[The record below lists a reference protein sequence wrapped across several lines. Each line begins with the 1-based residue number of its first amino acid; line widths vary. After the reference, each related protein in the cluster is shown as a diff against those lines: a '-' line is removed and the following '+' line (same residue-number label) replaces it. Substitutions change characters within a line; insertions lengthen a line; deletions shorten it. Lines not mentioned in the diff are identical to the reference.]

1 MALPLKASWVWTE
14 KLSFSPVDQPPR
26 KFRAGWPHPALVG
39 VAGTGQVDHIRR
51 HGFACGKSRGS
62 CPYEH
67 AQAHEQGH
75 EQGQRLS
82 QCFHRVTSLKWPQ
95 KSTSLWM
102 CCLRLDSVYVLKK
115 RGAPGVLHLI
125 RSVCQT
131 CGFLKESA
139 SPNIFFFRLFRWYEG
154 VRCGEGEQR
163 KHRFPANRRTAPLV
177 VDYLSK
183 LRWRLR

>member
-26 KFRAGWPHPALVG
+26 KFRAGWPHPA
-39 VAGTGQVDHIRR
+39 
-51 HGFACGKSRGS
+51 
-62 CPYEH
+62 

-95 KSTSLWM
+95 KKHIALDVLLTAGF
-102 CCLRLDSVYVLKK
+102 CLRSKK
-115 RGAPGVLHLI
+115 ERRAR
-125 RSVCQT
+125 RSPPHPFCLQT
-131 CGFLKESA
+131 CGFLKKPA

-163 KHRFPANRRTAPLV
+163 KRLSPANGRTAPLV

>member
-1 MALPLKASWVWTE
+1 VDGKAVVLSGGPAAQEIQGGMAPS
-14 KLSFSPVDQPPR
+14 
-26 KFRAGWPHPALVG
+26 GLVG

-95 KSTSLWM
+95 KKHIALDVLLTAGF
-102 CCLRLDSVYVLKK
+102 CLRSKK
-115 RGAPGVLHLI
+115 ERRAR
-125 RSVCQT
+125 RSPPHPFC
-131 CGFLKESA
+131 L
-139 SPNIFFFRLFRWYEG
+139 PNLWILERISLPKYLLF
-154 VRCGEGEQR
+154 
-163 KHRFPANRRTAPLV
+163 
-177 VDYLSK
+177 
-183 LRWRLR
+183 

>member
-1 MALPLKASWVWTE
+1 MDGKAVVLSGGPATQEIQGGMAPS
-14 KLSFSPVDQPPR
+14 
-26 KFRAGWPHPALVG
+26 GLVG

-51 HGFACGKSRGS
+51 HVFACGKSRSS

-95 KSTSLWM
+95 KKHIALDVLLTAGF
-102 CCLRLDSVYVLKK
+102 CLRSKK
-115 RGAPGVLHLI
+115 ERRAM
-125 RSVCQT
+125 RSPPHPFYLQS

-163 KHRFPANRRTAPLV
+163 KHQFPANRRTAPLV

>member
-1 MALPLKASWVWTE
+1 MDGKAVVLSGGPATQEIQGGMAPS
-14 KLSFSPVDQPPR
+14 
-26 KFRAGWPHPALVG
+26 GLVG

-95 KSTSLWM
+95 KKHIALDVLLPAGFG
-102 CCLRLDSVYVLKK
+102 LRSKK
-115 RGAPGVLHLI
+115 ER
-125 RSVCQT
+125 R
-131 CGFLKESA
+131 
-139 SPNIFFFRLFRWYEG
+139 
-154 VRCGEGEQR
+154 
-163 KHRFPANRRTAPLV
+163 ANRSPP
-177 VDYLSK
+177 YPFYP
-183 LRWRLR
+183 